1 MIDVLYIL
9 RNAPSSNN
17 DDEIRYS
24 LRSLDKFCPDVSRVF
39 LTGGLPKF
47 IDERKVVYTPADDI
61 GVPAIN
67 HWHKVKETIERTDI
81 SEDFILMYDDVFFVK
96 ESPLSAYPLFY
107 RGELTNEKNENNLYA
122 LTLYA
127 TRKLLEQ
134 MKKPVL
140 DFCLHTPIR
149 YNCQRFLE
157 MTKHFEP
164 LIDEKPALSVRSFY
178 GNAFTDFE
186 QNKVFREDIKI
197 RSSLENVKDVIGDA
211 DCFSV
216 SDDVFCCDTLVYLV
230 KNFPNKSRWE
240 K

>member
-39 LTGGLPKF
+39 LTGGMPKF
-47 IDERKVVYTPADDI
+47 IDERKVLYTPADDI

-81 SEDFILMYDDVFFVK
+81 SDDFILMYDDVFFVK

-107 RGELTNEKNENNLYA
+107 RGELTKEKNENNLYA

-134 MKKPVL
+134 MKKQTL

-149 YNCQRFLE
+149 YNREKFLS
-157 MTKHFEP
+157 MTPFFEK
-164 LIDEKPALSVRSFY
+164 LINETPALSVRSFY
-178 GNAFTDFE
+178 GNGFADSE
-186 QNKVFREDIKI
+186 KVFREDIKI
-197 RSSLENVKDVIGDA
+197 RSSLEKVEDVIGKV

-216 SDDVFCCDTLVYLV
+216 SDDVFCCDTICYLV
-230 KNFPNKSRWE
+230 KNFPQKSRWE